1 MKLKNR
7 LLFNYV
13 SIFLITTLI
22 AISAYFLFS
31 LMSVYLEDSLVKNK
45 YTAYSLMKDNISD
58 IDYSEVLSNN
68 GGIQVIDS
76 DYRIIF
82 SKGINTFP
90 RTQLTVG
97 EWTNFLTRSQDIR
110 RQYSF
115 SVAYNENEAFWI
127 VVTFPTSI
135 RIDFNITHNRLYNS
149 SDSTAVI
156 AVIAAIILV
165 YILLLAISTLLYS
178 RMSASSFTKL
188 LASLQMSADQ
198 LREGD
203 YTARS
208 NLGLDNEIGDLE
220 KAFNDMASQIQ
231 QEINLRKKSESSR
244 QQLTLDIAH
253 DLKNPL
259 AIIMGYAEYCL
270 NNPDKIDEKHIRSIY
285 QNCYRANTLIN
296 NLFELSKLDSPE
308 YKLNSVRMDMSEYL
322 RSKMAEYINMLES
335 ADFSYEFDIPEY
347 EINVDMDHEA
357 MDRVINNLMEN
368 TLRYNKSGTK
378 LSLKLQTIDN
388 EAQIIF
394 MDDGIGIP
402 SDLSDDIFN
411 PFVRADSS
419 RNSESGGSGLGLS
432 IVEKIIIMH
441 NGTISLVSGTGKGCR
456 FIIRLPISK

>member
-22 AISAYFLFS
+22 AISAYFLFN

-45 YTAYSLMKDNISD
+45 YTANSLMKDNISD

-68 GGIQVIDS
+68 GGIQVINS

-90 RTQLTVG
+90 RTQLTIS
-97 EWTNFLTRSQDIR
+97 EWTDFLIRSQDIR

-115 SVAYNENEAFWI
+115 SVAYNENETFWL

-149 SDSTAVI
+149 SDSTAVV
-156 AVIAAIILV
+156 AVIAAIISV
-165 YILLLAISTLLYS
+165 YILLLAIGTLLYS
-178 RMSASSFTKL
+178 RMSASSFTNP

-198 LREGD
+198 LRKGD
-203 YTARS
+203 YSARS

-220 KAFNDMASQIQ
+220 RAFNDMASQIQ

-285 QNCYRANTLIN
+285 QNCYKADTLIN
-296 NLFELSKLDSPE
+296 NLFELSKLDSSE
-308 YKLNSVRMDMSEYL
+308 YKLNTVKMDMSEFL
-322 RSKMAEYINMLES
+322 RSKMAGYINMLES

-357 MDRVINNLMEN
+357 MDRVISNLMEN

-378 LSLKLQTIDN
+378 LSLKLKNIDN
-388 EAQIIF
+388 DAQITF

-402 SDLSDDIFN
+402 SNLSEEIFN
-411 PFVRADSS
+411 PFVRTDSS

-432 IVEKIIIMH
+432 IVQKIIIMH
-441 NGTISLVSGTGKGCR
+441 NGTISLVSDIGKGCR
-456 FIIRLPISK
+456 FIITLPISK

>member
-22 AISAYFLFS
+22 AISAYFLFN

-45 YTAYSLMKDNISD
+45 YTANSLMKNNISD

-68 GGIQVIDS
+68 GGIQVINS

-90 RTQLTVG
+90 RTQLTIS
-97 EWTNFLTRSQDIR
+97 EWTDFLIRSQDIR

-115 SVAYNENEAFWI
+115 SVAYNENETFWL

-149 SDSTAVI
+149 SDSTAVV
-156 AVIAAIILV
+156 AVIAAIISV
-165 YILLLAISTLLYS
+165 YILLLAIGTLLYS
-178 RMSASSFTKL
+178 RMSASSFTNP

-198 LREGD
+198 LRKGD
-203 YTARS
+203 YSARS

-220 KAFNDMASQIQ
+220 RAFNDMASQIQ

-285 QNCYRANTLIN
+285 QNCYRADTLIN

-308 YKLNSVRMDMSEYL
+308 YKLNTVKMDMSEFL
-322 RSKMAEYINMLES
+322 RSKMAGYINMLES

-357 MDRVINNLMEN
+357 MDRVISNLMEN

-378 LSLKLQTIDN
+378 LSLKLQNIDN
-388 EAQIIF
+388 DAQITF

-402 SDLSDDIFN
+402 SNLSEEIFN
-411 PFVRADSS
+411 PFVRTDSS

-432 IVEKIIIMH
+432 IVQKIIIMH
-441 NGTISLVSGTGKGCR
+441 NGTISLVSDIGKGCR
-456 FIIRLPISK
+456 FIIILPISK

>member
-22 AISAYFLFS
+22 AISAYFLFN

-45 YTAYSLMKDNISD
+45 YTANSLMKNNISD

-68 GGIQVIDS
+68 GGIQVINS

-90 RTQLTVG
+90 RTQLTIS
-97 EWTNFLTRSQDIR
+97 EWTDFLIRSQDIR

-115 SVAYNENEAFWI
+115 SVAYNENETFWL

-149 SDSTAVI
+149 SDSTAVV
-156 AVIAAIILV
+156 AVIAAIISV
-165 YILLLAISTLLYS
+165 YILLLAIGTLLYS
-178 RMSASSFTKL
+178 RMSASSFTNP

-198 LREGD
+198 LRKGD
-203 YTARS
+203 YSARS

-220 KAFNDMASQIQ
+220 RAFNDMASQIQ

-285 QNCYRANTLIN
+285 QNCYRADTLIN

-308 YKLNSVRMDMSEYL
+308 YKLNTVKMDMSEFL
-322 RSKMAEYINMLES
+322 RSKMAGYINMLES

-357 MDRVINNLMEN
+357 MDRVISNLMEN

-378 LSLKLQTIDN
+378 LSLKLQNIDN
-388 EAQIIF
+388 DAQITF

-402 SDLSDDIFN
+402 SNLSEEIFN
-411 PFVRADSS
+411 PFVRTDSS

-432 IVEKIIIMH
+432 IVQKIIIMH
-441 NGTISLVSGTGKGCR
+441 NGTISLVSDIGKGCR
-456 FIIRLPISK
+456 FIITLPISK

>member
-1 MKLKNR
+1 
-7 LLFNYV
+7 V

-22 AISAYFLFS
+22 AISAYFLFN

-45 YTAYSLMKDNISD
+45 YTANSLMKNNISD

-68 GGIQVIDS
+68 GGIQVINS

-90 RTQLTVG
+90 RTQLTIS
-97 EWTNFLTRSQDIR
+97 EWTDFLIRSQDIR

-115 SVAYNENEAFWI
+115 SVAYNENETFWL

-149 SDSTAVI
+149 SDSTAVV
-156 AVIAAIILV
+156 AVIAAIISV
-165 YILLLAISTLLYS
+165 YILLLAIGTLLYS
-178 RMSASSFTKL
+178 RMSASSFTNP

-198 LREGD
+198 LRKGD
-203 YTARS
+203 YSARS

-220 KAFNDMASQIQ
+220 RAFNDMASQIQ

-285 QNCYRANTLIN
+285 QNCYRADTLIN

-308 YKLNSVRMDMSEYL
+308 YKLNTVKMDMSEFL
-322 RSKMAEYINMLES
+322 RSKMAGYINMLES

-357 MDRVINNLMEN
+357 MDRVISNLMEN

-378 LSLKLQTIDN
+378 LSLKLQNIDN
-388 EAQIIF
+388 DAQITF

-402 SDLSDDIFN
+402 SNLSEEIFN
-411 PFVRADSS
+411 PFVRTDSS

-432 IVEKIIIMH
+432 IVQKIIIMH
-441 NGTISLVSGTGKGCR
+441 NGTISLVSDIGKGCR
-456 FIIRLPISK
+456 FIITLPISK